1 MWCRSLRES
10 LNARPSATGSTR
22 PNSPSS
28 STHLPDVRSNVAGIW
43 QYQSQQALGAWLAR
57 SCGRRNL
64 VRWGLYPRP
73 RQPGAAGPLPF
84 RWSRYRGGFP
94 TWWRQIPGRAGVP
107 ALQRRWPTG
116 ARLCA
121 ADLGPWGGSGL
132 SEVGA
137 AAQHRGSLFASLTR
151 PSQTQPRGPPGPRP
165 ETEKQLFRF
174 RAPEAGRR
182 SDIHPPSAT
191 LAWPAGHARSA
202 YRMDLLTALLS
213 PDRGQDA
220 RSGRRGGREDVPPR
234 QDPQHSERPPGH
246 AIGGSLSCWVRSAGA
261 ARTRG

>member
-137 AAQHRGSLFASLTR
+137 AAQLSGLSVRFAHPPLSDPAERPARAASRNRETTLPLSSSRGR
-151 PSQTQPRGPPGPRP
+151 PAVGYPPAKRHSRMACRPCPLCLSDGSPHCAPEPWSRTGRPQRPPWRSWGRPAPPGPTAQRKTP
-165 ETEKQLFRF
+165 RTCHRGVSQLL
-174 RAPEAGRR
+174 G
-182 SDIHPPSAT
+182 T
-191 LAWPAGHARSA
+191 LS
-202 YRMDLLTALLS
+202 
-213 PDRGQDA
+213 
-220 RSGRRGGREDVPPR
+220 RRG
-234 QDPQHSERPPGH
+234 
-246 AIGGSLSCWVRSAGA
+246 
-261 ARTRG
+261 